1 MTQVIEDYK
10 PSAREALDQHRWADA
25 YRILKEADAAGGLP
39 GEDLES
45 FSEASWWNGKLDES
59 LEVRERAFNAYIAED
74 KPAKAAEMAIFLS
87 QELGKKGEE
96 AKAGAWFMRAERLLS
111 GLEECESHGYLHM
124 GRAMGYAF
132 QGQWDEAIPEARR
145 ALELGNRYQNK
156 DIQAF
161 AICIEGMALVNT
173 GDVKE
178 GLNLID
184 EAAVAAVSGEL
195 SPFSTGFL
203 YCMAISQSRDLA
215 DYRRAGEW
223 TEAAKRWCERQSING
238 FPGVCRVHKAE
249 ILALRGNWAEA
260 EQEARKASDELMNF
274 NLGFI
279 ASNGFYEIGEIRL
292 RMGDLPAAEDAF
304 VQAHQ
309 MGRSPEPGMTM
320 LRIAQGSFDAA
331 SKSIKRALLEEINP
345 LMRARLLPVQVEIAI
360 EQCNFDEARTAVEE
374 SEEIAKQFESPAL
387 HAASHYVRG
396 ALQLAEGAPQDAIRT
411 LRHSLAVWQEV
422 DVPFE
427 AGRCRVLL
435 GKAYRDLGD
444 EEGAMLEFQAA
455 KTAFQKLGAVL
466 ESKKVLE
473 LIGSDEADHPAFRR
487 SGERVTKTFM
497 FTDIVGSTNLL
508 EAIGDEAWENL
519 IEWHDKTL
527 RSVIAEHAGEEIRS
541 QGDGF
546 AVAFSDPT
554 NAIDCAVHIQRALAE
569 HRKKAG
575 FSPQVRIG
583 LHISEISR
591 RGMDYAGKG
600 IHEAARIGA
609 LATGGQ
615 ILVSKATLEAS
626 RANCRTSEPMSVTLK
641 GIAEPVEV
649 LPIEWR

>member
-1 MTQVIEDYK
+1 VTQVIEDYK

-25 YRILKEADAAGGLP
+25 YLILKEAEAAGLLP
-39 GEDLES
+39 AEDLEA
-45 FSEASWWNGKLDES
+45 FSEASWWNGKHDES
-59 LEVRERAFNAYIAED
+59 LEVRERAFNAYISEE
-74 KPAKAAEMAIFLS
+74 KPAKAAEMAVFLS
-87 QELGKKGEE
+87 REFGQKGED
-96 AKAGAWFMRAERLLS
+96 AKAGAWFMRAERLLAP
-111 GLEECESHGYLHM
+111 LEECEEHGYLYM
-124 GRAMGYAF
+124 GRAMGFAF
-132 QGQWDEAIPEARR
+132 KGQWEEAIPEARR
-145 ALELGNRYQNK
+145 ALDIGNRYLNK

-161 AICIEGMALVNT
+161 AICIEGMALVNS

-195 SPFSTGFL
+195 RPFSTGFL

-304 VQAHQ
+304 RQAHQ
-309 MGRSPEPGMTM
+309 MGRNPEPGMTM
-320 LRIAQGSFDAA
+320 LRVAQGTYAA
-331 SKSIKRALLEEINP
+331 AATSIKRALLEELNP

-360 EQCNFDEARTAVEE
+360 EQCDLDEARKAVEE

-387 HAASHYVRG
+387 HGAAHYVRG
-396 ALQLAEGAPQDAIRT
+396 ALQLAENASQDAIRT
-411 LRHSLAVWQEV
+411 LRRSLAVWQEV

-427 AGRCRVLL
+427 AGRTRVLL
-435 GKAYRDLGD
+435 GKAYRQLAD
-444 EEGAMLEFQAA
+444 EEGAVLEFQAA
-455 KTAFQKLGAVL
+455 KSAFQKLGAMT
-466 ESKKVLE
+466 ETKKVLE
-473 LIGSDEADHPAFRR
+473 LLGSDESEQTSFRAA
-487 SGERVTKTFM
+487 SDRVTKTIM

-527 RSVIAEHAGEEIRS
+527 RSLIAEHTGEEIRS

-546 AVAFSDPT
+546 VVAFSDPT

-583 LHISEISR
+583 LHMSELSR
-591 RGMDYAGKG
+591 RGLDYAGKG

-609 LATGGQ
+609 LASGGQ
-615 ILVSKATLEAS
+615 ILVSKNTLEAS
-626 RANCRTSEPMSVTLK
+626 RSSCRTSEPMSVTLK
-641 GIAEPVEV
+641 GIAETVEV

>member
-1 MTQVIEDYK
+1 MSQVIEDYQ
-10 PSAREALDQHRWADA
+10 PSAHEALEQHRWSDA
-25 YRILKEADAAGGLP
+25 YEILKEADAAGLLP
-39 GEDLES
+39 AEDLEV
-45 FSEASWWNGKLDES
+45 FSEASWWNGKHAES
-59 LEVRERAFNAYIAED
+59 MEVRERAFNAYVAAD
-74 KPAKAAEMAIFLS
+74 KPAKAAEMAVFLAR
-87 QELGKKGEE
+87 EFGDKGEE
-96 AKAGAWFMRAERLLS
+96 AVAGAWFARAERLLS
-111 GLEECESHGYLHM
+111 GLEECEEHGWLYL
-124 GRAMGYAF
+124 GRAMNLFRSADFDGCIE
-132 QGQWDEAIPEARR
+132 EAKK
-145 ALELGNRYQNK
+145 ALEVGSRRLNK
-156 DIQAF
+156 DQQAF
-161 AICIEGMALVNT
+161 AICLEGMSLVNK
-173 GDVKE
+173 GEVRA

-195 SPFSTGFL
+195 KPYSTGFL

-260 EQEARKASDELMNF
+260 EQEARKASDELINF
-274 NLGFI
+274 NMAYI
-279 ASNGFYEIGEIRL
+279 AAGGFYEIGEIRL

-304 VQAHQ
+304 RQAHQ
-309 MGRSPEPGMTM
+309 MGRNPQPGMTM
-320 LRIAQGSFDAA
+320 LRVAQGNFEAA
-331 SKSIKRALLEEINP
+331 ATSINRALLEELNP
-345 LMRARLLPVQVEIAI
+345 LMRARLLPVQAEVAI
-360 EQCNFDEARTAVEE
+360 DLGNLDLARAAVEE
-374 SEEIAKQFESPAL
+374 TEDIANKFESPAL
-387 HAASHYVRG
+387 HASAHSVRG
-396 ALQLAEGAPQDAIRT
+396 ALQLGEGAAQDSIRT
-411 LRHSLAVWQEV
+411 LRHALEVWHQV

-427 AGRCRVLL
+427 AARCRILL
-435 GKAYRDLGD
+435 GKAYRKLGD
-444 EEGAMLEFQAA
+444 EEGASLEFQAA
-455 KTAFQKLGAVL
+455 KSSFRKLGAMSEV
-466 ESKKVLE
+466 KKVLE
-473 LIGSDEADHPAFRR
+473 LIGDEGGKESSFRTP
-487 SGERVTKTFM
+487 GERVTKTFM

-527 RSVIAEHAGEEIRS
+527 RSLIAEHAGEEIRS

-569 HRKKAG
+569 HRKQSG

-583 LHISEISR
+583 LHISEVHR
-591 RGMDYAGKG
+591 RGLDYAGRG

-609 LATGGQ
+609 LAGGGQ
-615 ILVSKATLEAS
+615 ILVSRSTLEAS
-626 RANCRTSEPMSVTLK
+626 RSSCRTSDPLTVTLK